1 MFLKWDEKTMYEVKP
16 LCLWNIVIM
25 LSFHATNAT
34 HATNNG
40 IHSDQEYQTS
50 SLYLS
55 HCSF

>member
-16 LCLWNIVIM
+16 LCLWNIVII
-25 LSFHATNAT
+25 LSFHATN
-34 HATNNG
+34 NG
-40 IHSDQEYQTS
+40 IPSDQEYQTS